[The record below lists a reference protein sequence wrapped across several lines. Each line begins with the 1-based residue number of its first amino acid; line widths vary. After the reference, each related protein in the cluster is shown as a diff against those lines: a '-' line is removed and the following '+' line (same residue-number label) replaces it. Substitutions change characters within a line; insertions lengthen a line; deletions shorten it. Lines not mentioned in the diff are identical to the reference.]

1 MNAVEI
7 KHSAV
12 FWNGWQYILSQLI
25 IGYLLVIYVK
35 KKIEE
40 GVEQLTLN

>member
-1 MNAVEI
+1 MVDNIFLV
-7 KHSAV
+7 
-12 FWNGWQYILSQLI
+12 WQLI
-25 IGYLLVIYVK
+25 IGYLLVIYVR

>member
-1 MNAVEI
+1 MVDNIFLV
-7 KHSAV
+7 
-12 FWNGWQYILSQLI
+12 WQLI

-35 KKIEE
+35 KKTEE